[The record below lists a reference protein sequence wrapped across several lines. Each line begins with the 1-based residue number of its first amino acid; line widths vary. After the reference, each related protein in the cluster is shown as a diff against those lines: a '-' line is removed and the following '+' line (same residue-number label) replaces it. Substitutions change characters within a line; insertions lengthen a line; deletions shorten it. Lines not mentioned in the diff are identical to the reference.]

1 MQYNEDSR
9 YNGKTKHPSVLVSR
23 CIGRILT
30 VVSQK
35 ILLIF
40 RKSEPRIDNN
50 DHDLAFKMK

>member
-9 YNGKTKHPSVLVSR
+9 YNDKTPKFNGKLREDTYSSF
-23 CIGRILT
+23 T
-30 VVSQK
+30 EDS
-35 ILLIF
+35 LIF